1 MLGWIDEN
9 SREQINWACDYL
21 VKKHMLALTDS
32 VYDKYHSADNK
43 EKIELLSQKILEHAY
58 HQNDAQRAQPLINQM
73 KATWR
78 KRSSRM
84 ARKSEMYD
92 KVRERTIIIS
102 DDVWRVLELK
112 AQSHKVTLSQ
122 MVEMLITQKQ
132 PEEQLDLIEHIESK
146 NS

>member
-1 MLGWIDEN
+1 
-9 SREQINWACDYL
+9 
-21 VKKHMLALTDS
+21 
-32 VYDKYHSADNK
+32 
-43 EKIELLSQKILEHAY
+43 
-58 HQNDAQRAQPLINQM
+58 
-73 KATWR
+73 
-78 KRSSRM
+78 
-84 ARKSEMYD
+84 MYD